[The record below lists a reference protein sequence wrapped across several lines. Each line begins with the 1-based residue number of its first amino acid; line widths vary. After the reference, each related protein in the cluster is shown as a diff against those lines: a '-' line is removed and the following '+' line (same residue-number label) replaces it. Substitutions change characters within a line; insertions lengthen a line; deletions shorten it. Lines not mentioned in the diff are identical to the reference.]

1 MQERSE
7 AERRAIWP
15 CLNVATWRP
24 SHTKNMIKL
33 DRIPFDPC
41 NSIKR
46 FDLCPFDQKKSTYLQ
61 PALKTDSKYKT
72 CLGYVPI
79 SSSAPRPLETAY
91 VPILLSKVVQE
102 QRHSGNRDREAIVV
116 GAGLCNG
123 EGERAY
129 TGYTQHFFLLS
140 KSLFLQL

>member
-15 CLNVATWRP
+15 CLNVATT
-24 SHTKNMIKL
+24 STTKI

-46 FDLCPFDQKKSTYLQ
+46 FDLCPFDQKNSTYLQ
-61 PALKTDSKYKT
+61 P
-72 CLGYVPI
+72 P
-79 SSSAPRPLETAY
+79 
-91 VPILLSKVVQE
+91 LLSEVELE
-102 QRHSGNRDREAIVV
+102 QRPNGNGDREAIVV
-116 GAGLCNG
+116 GAGRCG

-129 TGYTQHFFLLS
+129 NAYAPHYNFAYIFVKKTDW
-140 KSLFLQL
+140 KSGGKP